1 MAADY
6 SGKPFPMITT
16 NIFTEIFLPITLA
29 IITLGIGL
37 SISVQDIRNILIQP
51 RNISVGLFSQL
62 LLLPIIA
69 FTIAWVTGL
78 QAELAVGL
86 ILIAICPGG
95 ATSNLVNFMI
105 RGNVALSLS
114 ITVVNGLITILTIPL
129 IAMLA
134 LHIFMHQDARI
145 QISFIDA
152 VGQIFMLTVLPAA
165 IGIFIRRYKPVFA
178 GQLENP
184 LRYILP
190 VLLFLVYGGV
200 LFIERGDGAID
211 LPMFFHILPYA
222 LALNVLAYI
231 SGFYVPRFFGLSKRN
246 QFTIAVE
253 VGLQNSTLSI
263 FVATRLLDNYT
274 IALVSVV
281 YGSFSFFTTWAFGYL
296 SRKYL

>member
-1 MAADY
+1 
-6 SGKPFPMITT
+6 MITT

-69 FTIAWVTGL
+69 FAIAWVTGL

-95 ATSNLVNFMI
+95 ATSNLVNFML

-165 IGIFIRRYKPVFA
+165 VGIFIRRYKPVFA

-200 LFIERGDGAID
+200 LFIERGDGHSPLCPGIKCTGVY
-211 LPMFFHILPYA
+211 LRILCP
-222 LALNVLAYI
+222 
-231 SGFYVPRFFGLSKRN
+231 P
-246 QFTIAVE
+246 
-253 VGLQNSTLSI
+253 I
-263 FVATRLLDNYT
+263 F
-274 IALVSVV
+274 
-281 YGSFSFFTTWAFGYL
+281 WPQ
-296 SRKYL
+296 

>member
-1 MAADY
+1 MVFISILADVY

-37 SISVQDIRNILIQP
+37 SISLQDIRNILIQP

-69 FTIAWVTGL
+69 FAIAWVTGL

-86 ILIAICPGG
+86 ILISICPGG
-95 ATSNLVNFMI
+95 ATSNLVNFML

-134 LHIFMHQDARI
+134 LEIFMHQDARI
-145 QISFIDA
+145 QLSFIDA
-152 VGQIFMLTVLPAA
+152 VGQIFMLTVLPAST
-165 IGIFIRRYKPVFA
+165 GILIRRYKPVFA

-190 VLLFLVYGGV
+190 VLLFL
-200 LFIERGDGAID
+200 
-211 LPMFFHILPYA
+211 
-222 LALNVLAYI
+222 AY
-231 SGFYVPRFFGLSKRN
+231 
-246 QFTIAVE
+246 
-253 VGLQNSTLSI
+253 
-263 FVATRLLDNYT
+263 
-274 IALVSVV
+274 
-281 YGSFSFFTTWAFGYL
+281 
-296 SRKYL
+296 

>member
-1 MAADY
+1 
-6 SGKPFPMITT
+6 
-16 NIFTEIFLPITLA
+16 
-29 IITLGIGL
+29 
-37 SISVQDIRNILIQP
+37 
-51 RNISVGLFSQL
+51 VGLFSQL
-62 LLLPIIA
+62 VMLPLLDFA
-69 FTIAWVTGL
+69 IAWVTGL

-86 ILIAICPGG
+86 VLIAICPGG
-95 ATSNLVNFMI
+95 ATSNLVNFML

-114 ITVVNGLITILTIPL
+114 ITVVNGLITIITIPL
-129 IAMLA
+129 IAMMA
-134 LHIFMHQDARI
+134 MDIFMHQDA
-145 QISFIDA
+145 QIHLSLIDA
-152 VGQIFMLTVLPAA
+152 VGQIFMLTVLPATA
-165 IGIFIRRYKPVFA
+165 GILIRRYKPVFA

-190 VLLFLVYGGV
+190 VLLFLVFGGV
-200 LFIERGDGAID
+200 LFFQRGEGQID
-211 LPMFFHILPYA
+211 LTLFLQVLPYT

-253 VGLQNSTLSI
+253 VGLQNSTLAI

-296 SRKYL
+296 SRKFL

>member
-1 MAADY
+1 
-6 SGKPFPMITT
+6 
-16 NIFTEIFLPITLA
+16 
-29 IITLGIGL
+29 
-37 SISVQDIRNILIQP
+37 
-51 RNISVGLFSQL
+51 
-62 LLLPIIA
+62 LLPIIA
-69 FTIAWVTGL
+69 FAIAWVTGL

-165 IGIFIRRYKPVFA
+165 VGIFIRRYKPVFA

-253 VGLQNSTLSI
+253 VGLQNSTLAI

>member
-1 MAADY
+1 
-6 SGKPFPMITT
+6 MITT

-37 SISVQDIRNILIQP
+37 SISVQDIKNILIKP

-62 LLLPIIA
+62 VLLPIIA
-69 FTIAWVTGL
+69 FAIAWITGL

-86 ILIAICPGG
+86 VLIAICPGG

-114 ITVVNGLITILTIPL
+114 ITVVNGLITIFTIPL

-134 LHIFMHQDARI
+134 MEVFVHQDARI
-145 QISFIDA
+145 QLSFIDA
-152 VGQIFMLTVLPAA
+152 VGQIFVLTVLPATA
-165 IGIFIRRYKPVFA
+165 GILIRRYWTEFA
-178 GQLENP
+178 DNLENP

-190 VLLFLVYGGV
+190 VLLFMVYGGV
-200 LFIERGDGAID
+200 LFIERGEGAID
-211 LPMFFHILPYA
+211 LPMFLQILPYT

-231 SGFYVPRFFGLSKRN
+231 SGLYVPRLFGLNKRN

-253 VGLQNSTLSI
+253 VGLQNSTLAI

-274 IALVSVV
+274 MALVAVV

-296 SRKYL
+296 SRRFL

>member
-1 MAADY
+1 
-6 SGKPFPMITT
+6 MITS

-37 SISVQDIRNILIQP
+37 SISVQDIKNILVQP

-62 LLLPIIA
+62 VLLPIIA
-69 FTIAWVTGL
+69 FAIAWVTGL

-86 ILIAICPGG
+86 VLISICPGG

-114 ITVVNGLITILTIPL
+114 ITVVNGLITIFTIPL

-134 LHIFMHQDARI
+134 MEVFLHQDARI
-145 QISFIDA
+145 EISFIDA
-152 VGQIFMLTVLPAA
+152 VFQIFMIAVLPATT
-165 IGIFIRRYKPVFA
+165 GILIRRYKPVFA
-178 GQLENP
+178 GKLEDP

-200 LFIERGDGAID
+200 LFIERGDGEID
-211 LPMFFHILPYA
+211 LPMFFHILPYT

-231 SGFYVPRFFGLSKRN
+231 SGYYVPGWFGLSKRN

-253 VGLQNSTLSI
+253 VGLQNSTLAI

-296 SRKYL
+296 SRKFL

>member
-1 MAADY
+1 
-6 SGKPFPMITT
+6 MITT

-37 SISVQDIRNILIQP
+37 SISVQDIKNILIQP

-62 LLLPIIA
+62 FLLPIIA
-69 FTIAWVTGL
+69 FAIAWVTGL

-114 ITVVNGLITILTIPL
+114 ITVVNGLITIVTIPL

-134 LHIFMHQDARI
+134 LEVFMHQDARI
-145 QISFIDA
+145 QLSFIDA
-152 VGQIFMLTVLPAA
+152 VGQIFMLTVLPATV
-165 IGIFIRRYKPVFA
+165 GIFIRRYKPVFA

-211 LPMFFHILPYA
+211 LPMFFHIFPYA

-231 SGFYVPRFFGLSKRN
+231 SGFYVPRFFSLSKRN

-253 VGLQNSTLSI
+253 VGLQNSTLAI

-274 IALVSVV
+274 IALVAVV

>member
-1 MAADY
+1 
-6 SGKPFPMITT
+6 MITT

-37 SISVQDIRNILIQP
+37 SISVQDIKNILIKP

-62 LLLPIIA
+62 VLLPIIA
-69 FTIAWVTGL
+69 FAIAWITGL

-86 ILIAICPGG
+86 VLIAICPGG

-114 ITVVNGLITILTIPL
+114 ITVVNGLITIFTIPL

-134 LHIFMHQDARI
+134 MEVFVHQDARI
-145 QISFIDA
+145 QLSFIDA
-152 VGQIFMLTVLPAA
+152 VGQIFVLTVLPATT
-165 IGIFIRRYKPVFA
+165 GILIRRYWTEFA
-178 GQLENP
+178 DNLENP

-190 VLLFLVYGGV
+190 VLLFMVYGGV
-200 LFIERGDGAID
+200 LFIERGEGAID
-211 LPMFFHILPYA
+211 LPMFLQILPYT

-231 SGFYVPRFFGLSKRN
+231 SGLYVPRLFGLNKRN

-253 VGLQNSTLSI
+253 VGLQNSTLAI

-274 IALVSVV
+274 MALVAVV

-296 SRKYL
+296 SRRFL

>member
-1 MAADY
+1 
-6 SGKPFPMITT
+6 MITT

-37 SISVQDIRNILIQP
+37 SISVKDIRNILVQP
-51 RNISVGLFSQL
+51 RDISVGLFSQL
-62 LLLPIIA
+62 FLLPIIA
-69 FTIAWVTGL
+69 FAIAWVTGL

-86 ILIAICPGG
+86 VLIAICPGG

-114 ITVVNGLITILTIPL
+114 ITVVNGLITIFTIPL

-134 LHIFMHQDARI
+134 LEVFLHQDARI
-145 QISFIDA
+145 QLSFIDA
-152 VGQIFMLTVLPAA
+152 VGQIFMLTVLPATV
-165 IGIFIRRYKPVFA
+165 GILIRRYRTEFA
-178 GQLENP
+178 DKLENP

-211 LPMFFHILPYA
+211 LPMFFRILPYT

-231 SGFYVPRFFGLSKRN
+231 SGFYVPRLCGLSKRN

-253 VGLQNSTLSI
+253 VGLQNSTLAI

-274 IALVSVV
+274 IALVAVV

-296 SRKYL
+296 SRKFL

>member
-1 MAADY
+1 
-6 SGKPFPMITT
+6 MITT

-37 SISVQDIRNILIQP
+37 SISVKDIKNILIQP
-51 RNISVGLFSQL
+51 KDISVGLFSQL
-62 LLLPIIA
+62 VPLPLLAFSIA
-69 FTIAWVTGL
+69 VVTGL
-78 QAELAVGL
+78 EAELAVGL
-86 ILIAICPGG
+86 VLIAICPGG
-95 ATSNLVNFMI
+95 ATSNLVNYMI

-114 ITVVNGLITILTIPL
+114 ITVVNGLITIFTIPL

-134 LHIFMHQDARI
+134 LEVFMHQDAEI
-145 QISFIDA
+145 QLSFIDA
-152 VGQIFMLTVLPAA
+152 VLQIFLLTVLPASV
-165 IGIFIRRYKPVFA
+165 GILIRRFRPVFA
-178 GQLENP
+178 DKLEDP

-200 LFIERGDGAID
+200 LFIERGNGEID
-211 LPMFFHILPYA
+211 LPMFFHILPYT

-231 SGFYVPRFFGLSKRN
+231 SGFYVPGWFRLSKRN
-246 QFTIAVE
+246 RFTIAVE
-253 VGLQNSTLSI
+253 VGLQNSTLAI

-296 SRKYL
+296 SRKFL